1 MPPVGE
7 LEYQRDGAIA
17 RLTINRPDRRNAMT
31 FAVMQELRNALQ
43 DVRSDDDVRV
53 VVITGA
59 GERAFCAGADLGDV
73 ADNQSAAQAHEAR
86 GVLADVFRDLWGLGK
101 PTIARVRGYALA
113 GGFGL
118 AMACDLVIA
127 SDDAQFGTPEINVG
141 LWPYMITVPL
151 LRALSPRVAFE
162 LMATGRRVNAAEA
175 SQLGIVNRV
184 VPVSELDAVVDA
196 LATELA
202 SKSPLILRWGRDAF
216 YRALEMDADAALDY
230 LQAMLTV
237 TTLSE
242 DAAEGVAAFAE
253 RRAPEWR
260 GR

>member
-1 MPPVGE
+1 
-7 LEYQRDGAIA
+7 
-17 RLTINRPDRRNAMT
+17 
-31 FAVMQELRNALQ
+31 
-43 DVRSDDDVRV
+43 
-53 VVITGA
+53 
-59 GERAFCAGADLGDV
+59 
-73 ADNQSAAQAHEAR
+73 
-86 GVLADVFRDLWGLGK
+86 
-101 PTIARVRGYALA
+101 
-113 GGFGL
+113 
-118 AMACDLVIA
+118 
-127 SDDAQFGTPEINVG
+127 
-141 LWPYMITVPL
+141 
-151 LRALSPRVAFE
+151 
-162 LMATGRRVNAAEA
+162 
-175 SQLGIVNRV
+175 V